1 MATWNSAN
9 GSYQSGNKTL
19 FEVQGLATPN
29 GMIVSNT
36 NPLPVTGLS
45 ANSIASAP
53 FEWQVALGNID
64 GATQVNI
71 FGYTATVN
79 ATPAIVWENS
89 PREYAYINTA
99 QRLSVN
105 SSSVTDDSCKVLIS
119 GLDANW
125 APLSEVVQ
133 LNGTTVVTTNN
144 AFLRVNSMILTQPG
158 AGQEMN
164 IGHITAY
171 YNSTKL
177 AIIDPNAGRTQM
189 SQYSVANNYTLF
201 VQNVNIFSGDAAGA
215 SKYMNFRVDVKNN
228 VSNVNFILLHTTWQ
242 NGYQLPRVNPFGY
255 AGKSDVRWQLFTNS
269 GEYTGSV
276 VIEAILIRNS

>member
-1 MATWNSAN
+1 M
-9 GSYQSGNKTL
+9 L
-19 FEVQGLATPN
+19 FR
-29 GMIVSNT
+29 S
-36 NPLPVTGLS
+36 
-45 ANSIASAP
+45 
-53 FEWQVALGNID
+53 
-64 GATQVNI
+64 
-71 FGYTATVN
+71 TVN

-89 PREYAYINTA
+89 PVEYAYINTA

-215 SKYMNFRVDVKNN
+215 SKFMNFRVDVKNN

-242 NGYQLPRVNPFGY
+242 NGYQLPRINP
-255 AGKSDVRWQLFTNS
+255 
-269 GEYTGSV
+269 
-276 VIEAILIRNS
+276 